1 MKLKFIFEDVTQ
13 LAWAKKL
20 FVLELLGYYC
30 RVISM
35 NQVAVEGIRGC
46 GNPSIK
52 HFQRVGIQVQRVR
65 SYNNNRLV
73 LSEKKNC
80 TCSFSDL
87 KLQ

>member
-35 NQVAVEGIRGC
+35 NQVAEGRRGC
-46 GNPSIK
+46 GNPSFK
-52 HFQRVGIQVQRVR
+52 HFQRVGIQFQRVR

-73 LSEKKNC
+73 LSEKK
-80 TCSFSDL
+80 TALVVFL
-87 KLQ
+87 T